1 MNKKKYFIIIV
12 DAVTLI
18 VIILHIQSY
27 ILFIIDVFDVLDRF
41 NIYDIILYH
50 KSNGLFREI
59 INSELEKFRLM
70 NMLFIIA
77 ICNIPVARHK
87 IKAIKSNE
95 VLITSWYKYTY
106 IVNIIFIVYQFIEY
120 HIYIY
125 DLESINTKIKIS
137 KGNYINIFLN

>member
-1 MNKKKYFIIIV
+1 MSKSKKVFIISI
-12 DAVTLI
+12 DIITLI

-27 ILFIIDVFDVLDRF
+27 ILFIIEDFHYLK
-41 NIYDIILYH
+41 NYPIADIILFH
-50 KSNGLFREI
+50 KSYGLFGE

-77 ICNIPVARHK
+77 ACNIPVARHK

-120 HIYIY
+120 HIYIWVSKF
-125 DLESINTKIKIS
+125 DEKII
-137 KGNYINIFLN
+137 

>member
-1 MNKKKYFIIIV
+1 MSKSKKVFIIAI
-12 DAVTLI
+12 DIITLI

-27 ILFIIDVFDVLDRF
+27 TLFIMKRF
-41 NIYDIILYH
+41 HILYNYPLKDIIFIHESY
-50 KSNGLFREI
+50 GLLGKT
-59 INSELEKFRLM
+59 NSELENFRLM

-77 ICNIPVARHK
+77 LCNIPVARHK

-125 DLESINTKIKIS
+125 TIL
-137 KGNYINIFLN
+137 GQ

>member
-1 MNKKKYFIIIV
+1 MNKKKCFTVLVDII
-12 DAVTLI
+12 TLI

-27 ILFIIDVFDVLDRF
+27 ILFIIEDFHYLK
-41 NIYDIILYH
+41 NYPIANIILSH
-50 KSNGLFREI
+50 KSYGLLGNA
-59 INSELEKFRLM
+59 NSELEKFRLM
-70 NMLFIIA
+70 NMLFLIA

-125 DLESINTKIKIS
+125 TIL
-137 KGNYINIFLN
+137 GQ

>member
-1 MNKKKYFIIIV
+1 MNKKKCFIVTVDII
-12 DAVTLI
+12 TLI

-27 ILFIIDVFDVLDRF
+27 ILFIIDVFDILDRF
-41 NIYDIILYH
+41 NIYDIIFYH
-50 KSNGLFREI
+50 KY
-59 INSELEKFRLM
+59 NSELEKFRLM

-87 IKAIKSNE
+87 IKDIKSNE

-125 DLESINTKIKIS
+125 TVL
-137 KGNYINIFLN
+137 GQ

>member
-1 MNKKKYFIIIV
+1 MNKKKCFIVTVDII
-12 DAVTLI
+12 TLI

-27 ILFIIDVFDVLDRF
+27 ILFIIEDFHYLK
-41 NIYDIILYH
+41 NYPIADIILFH
-50 KSNGLFREI
+50 KSYGLFGE

-77 ICNIPVARHK
+77 ACNIPVARHK

-125 DLESINTKIKIS
+125 TIL
-137 KGNYINIFLN
+137 GQ

>member
-59 INSELEKFRLM
+59 INSELQDFILIYI
-70 NMLFIIA
+70 LFFIA
-77 ICNIPVARHK
+77 ILNIPVARHK

-125 DLESINTKIKIS
+125 TVL
-137 KGNYINIFLN
+137 GQ

>member
-125 DLESINTKIKIS
+125 AVL
-137 KGNYINIFLN
+137 GQ

>member
-1 MNKKKYFIIIV
+1 MNKKKCFIVTVDII
-12 DAVTLI
+12 TLI

-27 ILFIIDVFDVLDRF
+27 ILFIIEDFHYLK
-41 NIYDIILYH
+41 NYSISSIILSH
-50 KSNGLFREI
+50 KTYGLLGNA
-59 INSELEKFRLM
+59 NSELEKFRLM

-125 DLESINTKIKIS
+125 TVL
-137 KGNYINIFLN
+137 GQ

>member
-1 MNKKKYFIIIV
+1 MNKKKKFIIIV
-12 DAVTLI
+12 DIITLI

-59 INSELEKFRLM
+59 INSELQDFILIYI
-70 NMLFIIA
+70 LFFIA
-77 ICNIPVARHK
+77 ILNIPVARHK

-125 DLESINTKIKIS
+125 TVL
-137 KGNYINIFLN
+137 GQ

>member
-18 VIILHIQSY
+18 VLILHIQSY

-70 NMLFIIA
+70 NMLFLIA
-77 ICNIPVARHK
+77 ICNIPVARRK
-87 IKAIKSNE
+87 IKAIKENE
-95 VLITSWYKYTY
+95 NLITNWYKYSY
-106 IVNIIFIVYQFIEY
+106 KLNIIFIIYQFIEY
-120 HIYIY
+120 FIYINMI
-125 DLESINTKIKIS
+125 L
-137 KGNYINIFLN
+137 GQ

>member
-1 MNKKKYFIIIV
+1 MSKSKKVFIIAI
-12 DAVTLI
+12 DIITLI

-27 ILFIIDVFDVLDRF
+27 TLFIMKRF
-41 NIYDIILYH
+41 HILYNYPLKDIILIH
-50 KSNGLFREI
+50 KSYGLFGE

-77 ICNIPVARHK
+77 ACNIPVARHK

-120 HIYIY
+120 HIDIY
-125 DLESINTKIKIS
+125 TIL
-137 KGNYINIFLN
+137 GQ

>member
-1 MNKKKYFIIIV
+1 MNKKKCFIVTVDII
-12 DAVTLI
+12 TLI

-27 ILFIIDVFDVLDRF
+27 ILFIIEDFHYLK
-41 NIYDIILYH
+41 NYPIADIILFH
-50 KSNGLFREI
+50 KSYGLFGE

-77 ICNIPVARHK
+77 ACNIPVARHK

-120 HIYIY
+120 HIDIY
-125 DLESINTKIKIS
+125 TIL
-137 KGNYINIFLN
+137 GQ

>member
-12 DAVTLI
+12 DTVTLI

-125 DLESINTKIKIS
+125 AVL
-137 KGNYINIFLN
+137 GQ

>member
-1 MNKKKYFIIIV
+1 MSKGKKVFIMAIDII
-12 DAVTLI
+12 TLI
-18 VIILHIQSY
+18 IIILHIQSY
-27 ILFIIDVFDVLDRF
+27 TLFIMKRF
-41 NIYDIILYH
+41 HILYNYPLKDIILIHGSY
-50 KSNGLFREI
+50 GLLGKT
-59 INSELEKFRLM
+59 NSELENFRLM

-77 ICNIPVARHK
+77 ACNIPVARHK

-125 DLESINTKIKIS
+125 TIL
-137 KGNYINIFLN
+137 GQ

>member
-1 MNKKKYFIIIV
+1 MNKKKCFIVTIDII
-12 DAVTLI
+12 TLV
-18 VIILHIQSY
+18 VIILDIQSY
-27 ILFIIDVFDVLDRF
+27 ILFIIEDFRYLK
-41 NIYDIILYH
+41 NYPIADIILFH
-50 KSNGLFREI
+50 KSYGLFGET
-59 INSELEKFRLM
+59 NSSLEVLRLM
-70 NMLFIIA
+70 NVLFLIA

-125 DLESINTKIKIS
+125 TIL
-137 KGNYINIFLN
+137 GQ